1 MMKIYLDVCCLNR
14 PFDDSTQDR
23 IRLESEAILTILER
37 CLQGNWSLVISEI
50 TEAEIDRIPNNDR
63 KQKVRSLLLIHREYR
78 MVDTSIEKRAKEIQK
93 LTVKAYDALHIAC
106 AEKSKVDI
114 FLTTDDSLLNKV
126 LRNRHTL
133 KVRLENPL
141 KWLTEVISQ

>member
-1 MMKIYLDVCCLNR
+1 MKIYLDVCCLNR

-114 FLTTDDSLLNKV
+114 FLTTDDSLLNKIS
-126 LRNRHTL
+126 RNRHAL

>member
-1 MMKIYLDVCCLNR
+1 M
-14 PFDDSTQDR
+14 
-23 IRLESEAILTILER
+23 
-37 CLQGNWSLVISEI
+37 
-50 TEAEIDRIPNNDR
+50 
-63 KQKVRSLLLIHREYR
+63 RSLLLIHREYR

>member
-1 MMKIYLDVCCLNR
+1 M
-14 PFDDSTQDR
+14 
-23 IRLESEAILTILER
+23 
-37 CLQGNWSLVISEI
+37 
-50 TEAEIDRIPNNDR
+50 
-63 KQKVRSLLLIHREYR
+63 RSLLLIHREYR

-126 LRNRHTL
+126 SRNRHAL

>member
-1 MMKIYLDVCCLNR
+1 MKIYLDVCCLNR

-50 TEAEIDRIPNNDR
+50 MEAEIDRIPNNDR

>member
-126 LRNRHTL
+126 SRNRHAL

>member
-63 KQKVRSLLLIHREYR
+63 KQRVRSLLLIHREYR

-126 LRNRHTL
+126 SRNRHAL

>member
-1 MMKIYLDVCCLNR
+1 MKIYLDVCCLNR

-126 LRNRHTL
+126 SRNRHAL

>member
-126 LRNRHTL
+126 SRNRHAL
-133 KVRLENPL
+133 KVCLENPL